1 MLRKEQYG
9 PEENGVDGA
18 SRSRDTRGDA
28 WCAAVQAALPSALTS
43 LTRLEQQVLIGYY
56 FDERSI
62 EELADSLRIHP
73 ERVCATLQMGMRQLR
88 RKLGA

>member
-9 PEENGVDGA
+9 PEENGG
-18 SRSRDTRGDA
+18 SRSRGTRGDA

-43 LTRLEQQVLIGYY
+43 LTRLEQQVLIGYC

-73 ERVCATLQMGMRQLR
+73 ERVCATLQTGMRELR